1 MPSSSGSSEVRSRWP
16 FRSIPL
22 RVALLLPLLLAVVG
36 GMGGVAYLSW
46 RAGRHL
52 ALRLAEQLRQEVTD
66 RTEEHLARYLQI
78 PLQIN
83 ALNRGA
89 VRGGL
94 LPDLTTPSPAG
105 LKVLEA
111 HFARQLQP
119 FPELSYVGFV
129 SAQGGF
135 VTARR
140 HADGS
145 IWTYHT
151 PGLLPGSAQG
161 CQRDPETGDPTGL
174 TRQLGFVDLRRL
186 FWFPQLLQSEG
197 IRDTWVATR
206 FFAVRASGTESLS
219 PAQALERLIVTS
231 LSLTDSE
238 GRVYG
243 SLVAA
248 LSIGQLQAFLEQLE
262 GRSPG
267 GVSFLLDES
276 GQVVASTAGPAP
288 HPLLVAVQEQVGSWG
303 TASSQ
308 DPLRLVVGGIPY
320 WVEVESI
327 QSEGRLGFY
336 FVHGIPEAT
345 LLAEVHHSARQ
356 AALLGGG
363 LLLSLLGTG
372 ILLGEAL
379 SRPLR
384 RLTQVAEQ
392 FIQSGFQPWPP
403 LDPGPIQ
410 EVQTLTKAWQQAAT
424 TQQAL
429 LDRLWQQQQEYRAV
443 VEQQTELICRFRPD
457 TCITF
462 VNPAYLRFFGCQ
474 EQEKLGTCWRER
486 LPAEERE
493 AVLQAFAA
501 LTPESPFYSS
511 EREYPGEDGQSRW
524 ISWVDQGIFD
534 SQGRLVEI
542 LSVGREITEQKRAEQ
557 QLQALN
563 RELEAQVEL
572 RTAKL
577 QRALHFEGMLRAIS
591 SRMVVSLNEGEILE
605 EVVKTLAEALS
616 LTCCQILLL
625 KDSVQ
630 VAPTEDG
637 STWIPGYCYSP
648 LLSSK
653 AAQGGGMDPLHGR
666 DYASDPEFLRL
677 LQSHSSSQQ
686 KWEIHCCCRLEK
698 EGRWVRLLVCT
709 LWDKEKRL
717 GALLLERLPEQEFSE
732 DEIQLAYQVAN
743 LCALAIRQA
752 RLYQAAQAQ
761 VKELEQLN
769 LLKDDFLST
778 VSHELRTPMTNV
790 RMALQMLQMTRDNP
804 QKQQHYFSI
813 ALKECN
819 RQIEL
824 INDLLDMRRLEAGRY
839 LLQPEEIFLP
849 RYLQDL
855 LAGVQPLAQAKHQH
869 LQLYLEAGIPL
880 LWADPDGLGR
890 ILREL
895 LHNAIKYTDPEGSIH
910 LRVASEGQG
919 ILFVCSN
926 SSEIPTAELPR
937 IFEKFYRIPQSDRW
951 KHGGTGLGLA
961 LVKQLVEHMGGNIS
975 VSSSDGWTHF
985 QVWLPQGEDSA
996 PPLPATSDSQEREAG

>member
-1 MPSSSGSSEVRSRWP
+1 MPSSSSSSEVQSRWP

-22 RVALLLPLLLAVVG
+22 RVALLLPLVLSVAG
-36 GMGGVAYLSW
+36 GVGGVAYLAW
-46 RAGRHL
+46 RSGQKM
-52 ALRLAEQLRQEVTD
+52 ALQLAEHLKWEATHQA
-66 RTEEHLARYLQI
+66 EEHLSRYLQV
-78 PLQIN
+78 PPRIN
-83 ALNRGA
+83 ALNQSL

-94 LPDLTTPSPAG
+94 LPDLTTPSPAD
-105 LKVLEA
+105 LEVLEA
-111 HFARQLQP
+111 HFARQLQL
-119 FPELSYVGFV
+119 FPELGYIGFV

-135 VTARR
+135 VIARR

-174 TRQLGFVDLRRL
+174 RRQLGFVDLRRL

-197 IRDTWVATR
+197 IRDTWVVTR
-206 FFAVRASGTESLS
+206 FFAEL
-219 PAQALERLIVTS
+219 PAQDPERLIVTS
-231 LSLTDSE
+231 LPLTDSE

-243 SLVAA
+243 SLVAS
-248 LSIGQLQAFLEQLE
+248 LSIQQLQAFLERVQ
-262 GRSPG
+262 GSSAV
-267 GVSFLLDES
+267 GVSFLLDEE

-288 HPLLVAVQEQVGSWG
+288 HPLLVAVQEQVGSWE

-308 DPLRLVVGGIPY
+308 NSLRLVVGGIPY
-320 WVEVESI
+320 WAEVESV

-336 FVHGIPEAT
+336 FVYGIPEAT
-345 LLAEVHHSARQ
+345 LLAEVHRGAQQ

-363 LLLSLLGTG
+363 LLLSMLGTG

-410 EVQTLTKAWQQAAT
+410 EVQTLTKAWQQAAAA
-424 TQQAL
+424 QQAL

-462 VNPAYLRFFGCQ
+462 VNPAYLRFFGQ
-474 EQEKLGTCWRER
+474 RAEEVMGQPWRDR
-486 LPAEERE
+486 LPEEE
-493 AVLQAFAA
+493 QAKVLQAFAA
-501 LTPESPFYSS
+501 LTPESPCYSS
-511 EREYPGEDGQSRW
+511 EREYPGENGQSRW
-524 ISWVDQGIFD
+524 ISWVDRGIFD

-577 QRALHFEGMLRAIS
+577 QQALHFEGVLRAIS

-625 KDSVQ
+625 L
-630 VAPTEDG
+630 EDG

-648 LLSSK
+648 LLSSD
-653 AAQGGGMDPLHGR
+653 AAQGDRADPLHGR

-686 KWEIHCCCRLEK
+686 KWEIHCCCRK
-698 EGRWVRLLVCT
+698 EGRWVRLLACT

-732 DEIQLAYQVAN
+732 DG
-743 LCALAIRQA
+743 
-752 RLYQAAQAQ
+752 
-761 VKELEQLN
+761 
-769 LLKDDFLST
+769 DS
-778 VSHELRTPMTNV
+778 
-790 RMALQMLQMTRDNP
+790 
-804 QKQQHYFSI
+804 
-813 ALKECN
+813 
-819 RQIEL
+819 
-824 INDLLDMRRLEAGRY
+824 
-839 LLQPEEIFLP
+839 
-849 RYLQDL
+849 
-855 LAGVQPLAQAKHQH
+855 
-869 LQLYLEAGIPL
+869 
-880 LWADPDGLGR
+880 
-890 ILREL
+890 
-895 LHNAIKYTDPEGSIH
+895 
-910 LRVASEGQG
+910 
-919 ILFVCSN
+919 
-926 SSEIPTAELPR
+926 
-937 IFEKFYRIPQSDRW
+937 
-951 KHGGTGLGLA
+951 TGLS
-961 LVKQLVEHMGGNIS
+961 GGQPMCPGHPPS
-975 VSSSDGWTHF
+975 PFVPSSPSA
-985 QVWLPQGEDSA
+985 GEGIGAAESA
-996 PPLPATSDSQEREAG
+996 EG

>member
-1 MPSSSGSSEVRSRWP
+1 MLSSPSSSEVQSRWP

-22 RVALLLPLLLAVVG
+22 RVALLLPLVLSVAG
-36 GMGGVAYLSW
+36 GVGGVAYLAW
-46 RAGRHL
+46 RSGQEM
-52 ALRLAEQLRQEVTD
+52 ALQLAEHLKWEATHQA
-66 RTEEHLARYLQI
+66 EEHLSRYLQV
-78 PLQIN
+78 PRRIN
-83 ALNRGA
+83 ALNQSL
-89 VRGGL
+89 VRGEL
-94 LPDLTTPSPAG
+94 LPNLMTPSPAD
-105 LKVLEA
+105 LELLEA

-119 FPELSYVGFV
+119 FPEPSYVGFV

-135 VTARR
+135 VIARR

-151 PGLLPGSAQG
+151 PSLLPGSVEG
-161 CQRDPETGDPTGL
+161 RQRDPETGDPTGF
-174 TRQLGFVDLRRL
+174 TRRLGFVDLRQL

-197 IRDTWVATR
+197 IRDTWVVTR
-206 FFAVRASGTESLS
+206 FFAEL
-219 PAQALERLIVTS
+219 PAQDPERLIVTS
-231 LSLTDSE
+231 LPLTDSE

-243 SLVAA
+243 SLVAS
-248 LSIGQLQAFLEQLE
+248 LSVRQLQAFLEQME
-262 GRSPG
+262 GRSSAE
-267 GVSFLLDES
+267 VSFLLDEE

-288 HPLLVAVQEQVGSWG
+288 HPLLVAVQEQVGSWE

-308 DPLRLVVGGIPY
+308 NSLRLVVGGIPY
-320 WVEVESI
+320 WAEVESV

-336 FVHGIPEAT
+336 FVYGIPEAT
-345 LLAEVHHSARQ
+345 LLAKVHRSAQQ

-363 LLLSLLGTG
+363 LLLGVGGVGL
-372 ILLGEAL
+372 LLGEAL

-392 FIQSGFQPWPP
+392 FIHSGFQPWPP

-410 EVQTLTKAWQQAAT
+410 EVQTLTKAWQQAAAA
-424 TQQAL
+424 QQAL

-443 VEQQTELICRFRPD
+443 VEQQTELICRSWPD
-457 TCITF
+457 TCITY
-462 VNPAYLRFFGCQ
+462 VNPAYLRFFGRRAEEVMGQ
-474 EQEKLGTCWRER
+474 PWRDR
-486 LPAEERE
+486 LPEEE
-493 AVLQAFAA
+493 QAKVLQAFAA
-501 LTPESPFYSS
+501 LTPESPCYSN
-511 EREYPGEDGQSRW
+511 EREYPGENGQSRW
-524 ISWVDQGIFD
+524 ISWVDHGIFD
-534 SQGRLVEI
+534 SRGRLVEI

-577 QRALHFEGMLRAIS
+577 QQALHFEGVLRAIS

-625 KDSVQ
+625 L
-630 VAPTEDG
+630 EDG

-648 LLSSK
+648 SLSSDV
-653 AAQGGGMDPLHGR
+653 AQDGGADPLHGR

-686 KWEIHCCCRLEK
+686 KWEIHCCCRK
-698 EGRWVRLLVCT
+698 EGRWVRLLACT

-761 VKELEQLN
+761 VKELERLN

-804 QKQQHYFSI
+804 EKQRHYFTI

-824 INDLLDMRRLEAGRY
+824 INDLLDMRRLEAGTY
-839 LLQPEEIFLP
+839 LLQPENIFLP

-855 LAGVQPLAQAKHQH
+855 LAGAQPLAQAKHQH
-869 LQLYLEAGIPL
+869 LQLHLESGIPS
-880 LWADPDGLGR
+880 LWADPTCLGR

-910 LRVASEGQG
+910 LRAVSEGQG

-975 VSSSDGWTHF
+975 VNSSDGWTHF
-985 QVWLPQGEDSA
+985 QVWLPQGEDPA
-996 PPLPATSDSQEREAG
+996 PPLPGPPPMSEDLPFWKEAGGEGHT

>member
-1 MPSSSGSSEVRSRWP
+1 MLSSSSSSEVRSRWP

-22 RVALLLPLLLAVVG
+22 RVALLLPLVLSVAG
-36 GMGGVAYLSW
+36 GVGGVAYLSW
-46 RAGRHL
+46 QGGRHL
-52 ALRLAEQLRQEVTD
+52 ALRLTEQLRREVTD

-83 ALNRGA
+83 ALNQGA

-94 LPDLTTPSPAG
+94 LPDLTTPSPAD
-105 LKVLEA
+105 LEVLEA

-135 VTARR
+135 VIARR

-151 PGLLPGSAQG
+151 PGLLPGSAQSR
-161 CQRDPETGDPTGL
+161 QRDPETGDPTGF
-174 TRQLGFVDLRRL
+174 TRRLGFVDLRQL

-197 IRDTWVATR
+197 IRDTWVVTR
-206 FFAVRASGTESLS
+206 FFAEL
-219 PAQALERLIVTS
+219 PAQDPERLIMTS
-231 LSLTDSE
+231 LSLTDSG

-243 SLVAA
+243 SLVAS
-248 LSIGQLQAFLEQLE
+248 LSVRQLQAFLEEME
-262 GRSPG
+262 GRSPAE
-267 GVSFLLDES
+267 VSFLLDEE

-288 HPLLVAVQEQVGSWG
+288 HPLLVAVQEQVGSWE

-308 DPLRLVVGGIPY
+308 NSLRLVVGGIPY
-320 WVEVESI
+320 WVEVESV
-327 QSEGRLGFY
+327 QSKGRLGFY

-345 LLAEVHHSARQ
+345 LLAEVHRGAQQ

-363 LLLSLLGTG
+363 LLLSMLGTG

-410 EVQTLTKAWQQAAT
+410 EVQTLTKAWQQAAAA
-424 TQQAL
+424 QQAL

-457 TCITF
+457 TCITY
-462 VNPAYLRFFGCQ
+462 VNPACLRFFGRRAEEVVGQ
-474 EQEKLGTCWRER
+474 PWRDR
-486 LPAEERE
+486 LPEEE
-493 AVLQAFAA
+493 QAKVLQAFAA
-501 LTPESPFYSS
+501 LTPEHPFYCS
-511 EREYPGEDGQSRW
+511 EREYPGENGQSRW

-577 QRALHFEGMLRAIS
+577 QQALHFEGVLRAIS

-605 EVVKTLAEALS
+605 EVVRTLAEALG

-625 KDSVQ
+625 L
-630 VAPTEDG
+630 EDG

-648 LLSSK
+648 LLSSD
-653 AAQGGGMDPLHGR
+653 AAQGDRADPLHGR

-686 KWEIHCCCRLEK
+686 KWEIHCCCRTGK
-698 EGRWVRLLVCT
+698 EGRWVRLLACT

-761 VKELEQLN
+761 VKELERLN

-778 VSHELRTPMTNV
+778 VSHELRT
-790 RMALQMLQMTRDNP
+790 
-804 QKQQHYFSI
+804 
-813 ALKECN
+813 
-819 RQIEL
+819 
-824 INDLLDMRRLEAGRY
+824 
-839 LLQPEEIFLP
+839 
-849 RYLQDL
+849 
-855 LAGVQPLAQAKHQH
+855 
-869 LQLYLEAGIPL
+869 
-880 LWADPDGLGR
+880 
-890 ILREL
+890 
-895 LHNAIKYTDPEGSIH
+895 
-910 LRVASEGQG
+910 
-919 ILFVCSN
+919 
-926 SSEIPTAELPR
+926 
-937 IFEKFYRIPQSDRW
+937 
-951 KHGGTGLGLA
+951 
-961 LVKQLVEHMGGNIS
+961 
-975 VSSSDGWTHF
+975 
-985 QVWLPQGEDSA
+985 
-996 PPLPATSDSQEREAG
+996 